1 MKTQERVTESDF
13 SITIKSF
20 RDLVLQRLRGR
31 EVCEKIRRRS

>member
-13 SITIKSF
+13 SITLKSF
-20 RDLVLQRLRGR
+20 RELVQRLRDR